1 MFYWIC
7 AVLLHWNKCQKW
19 RFHCIGATILTR
31 RESQCLPYLG
41 FFLLNLWNIDETPM
55 DAFMFPLARQPLLFK
70 CKRTI
75 SMNILSYLVAGLA
88 VWRMIRNQ
96 YWSLL
101 ILCQISVEN
110 HPAWKLKK
118 TQPPK
123 LVHRSPRW
131 QMKVIELRPYF
142 CQKIFFSV

>member
-1 MFYWIC
+1 
-7 AVLLHWNKCQKW
+7 
-19 RFHCIGATILTR
+19 
-31 RESQCLPYLG
+31 
-41 FFLLNLWNIDETPM
+41 M
-55 DAFMFPLARQPLLFK
+55 DAFVFPLARQPLFFQ

-75 SMNILSYLVAGLA
+75 SMNKLSYLVAGLA

-142 CQKIFFSV
+142 CQKIFFLYRVLFQRWRELKLAENRVLKENIPKNVMNFFLAELNILHNIIHSGLIQNFT